1 MEILRKPY
9 KKKTSISLIEDL
21 YRIYPDKLPSCIE
34 RRMKMDEDYT
44 QFPPL

>member
-21 YRIYPDKLPSCIE
+21 YRICT
-34 RRMKMDEDYT
+34 RRQSSLENKEAREG
-44 QFPPL
+44 LGEVE